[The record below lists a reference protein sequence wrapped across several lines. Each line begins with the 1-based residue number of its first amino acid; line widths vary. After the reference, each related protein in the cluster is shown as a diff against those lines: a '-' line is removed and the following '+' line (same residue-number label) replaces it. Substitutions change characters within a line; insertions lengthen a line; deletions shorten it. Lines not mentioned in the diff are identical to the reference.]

1 MRVAVDIRSNTMPT
15 LGELFEKH
23 NIVANF
29 GPQSSPRAKLLAQA
43 DKMLD
48 MLNKYED
55 ESDLNSKSTQYWWAP
70 QTNEG
75 QRRVSMRYGARNV
88 EGTSAYV
95 ENSLASVTAHIK
107 VLRQVVEESD
117 DATWEPEEQRRAKK

>member
-1 MRVAVDIRSNTMPT
+1 MPT

-23 NIVANF
+23 NISANF

-75 QRRVSMRYGARNV
+75 QRRVSMRYDARNV

-95 ENSLASVTAHIK
+95 DNSLASVTAHIK

>member
-1 MRVAVDIRSNTMPT
+1 MPT
-15 LGELFEKH
+15 RGELFEKH
-23 NIVANF
+23 NIITNV

-43 DKMLD
+43 GKMLD

-75 QRRVSMRYGARNV
+75 QRPVSMRYGARDV

-95 ENSLASVTAHIK
+95 ENSLAAVTAHIK

-117 DATWEPEEQRRAKK
+117 DATWEPEEQRRTKK

>member
-1 MRVAVDIRSNTMPT
+1 MSAMNDIQKALNVVRRIEQKS
-15 LGELFEKH
+15 E
-23 NIVANF
+23 
-29 GPQSSPRAKLLAQA
+29 
-43 DKMLD
+43 LD
-48 MLNKYED
+48 MLTKYED
-55 ESDLNSKSTQYWWAP
+55 ESDLNGKSTQYWWAP

-95 ENSLASVTAHIK
+95 DNSLASVTAHIK

>member
-23 NIVANF
+23 NISANV

-48 MLNKYED
+48 MLAKYED
-55 ESDLNSKSTQYWWAP
+55 ESDLNGKSTQYWWAP

-95 ENSLASVTAHIK
+95 ENSLAAVTAHIK
-107 VLRQVVEESD
+107 VLRQVVEDSD

>member
-23 NIVANF
+23 NISANV

-48 MLNKYED
+48 MLTKYED
-55 ESDLNSKSTQYWWAP
+55 ESDLNGKSTQYWWAP

-95 ENSLASVTAHIK
+95 DNSLASVTAHIK

>member
-1 MRVAVDIRSNTMPT
+1 LCVAVDIRSNTMPT

-23 NIVANF
+23 NISANV

-48 MLNKYED
+48 MLTKYED
-55 ESDLNSKSTQYWWAP
+55 ESDLNGKSTQYWWAP

-95 ENSLASVTAHIK
+95 ENSLAAVTAHIK

>member
-1 MRVAVDIRSNTMPT
+1 LRVVVDIRSNTMPT
-15 LGELFEKH
+15 LGELHEKH
-23 NIVANF
+23 NISANV

-48 MLNKYED
+48 MLTKYED
-55 ESDLNSKSTQYWWAP
+55 ESDLNGKSTQYWWAP

-95 ENSLASVTAHIK
+95 ENSLAAVTAHIK

-117 DATWEPEEQRRAKK
+117 DATWEPE

>member
-15 LGELFEKH
+15 FGELFEKH
-23 NIVANF
+23 NISANV

-48 MLNKYED
+48 MLTKYED
-55 ESDLNSKSTQYWWAP
+55 ESDLNGKSTQYWWAP

-95 ENSLASVTAHIK
+95 ENSLAAVTAHIK

>member
-15 LGELFEKH
+15 LGELFEKY
-23 NIVANF
+23 NISANV

-48 MLNKYED
+48 MLAKYED
-55 ESDLNSKSTQYWWAP
+55 ESDLNGKSTQYWWAP

>member
-1 MRVAVDIRSNTMPT
+1 MPT

-23 NIVANF
+23 NISANF
-29 GPQSSPRAKLLAQA
+29 GPQSSPRAKLLTQA

-48 MLNKYED
+48 MLTKYED
-55 ESDLNSKSTQYWWAP
+55 ESDLNGKSTQYWWAP

-95 ENSLASVTAHIK
+95 ENSLAAVTAHIK

>member
-23 NIVANF
+23 NISANV

-48 MLNKYED
+48 MLTKYED
-55 ESDLNSKSTQYWWAP
+55 ESDLNGKSTQYWWAP

-95 ENSLASVTAHIK
+95 ENSLAAVTAHIK

>member
-1 MRVAVDIRSNTMPT
+1 MRVAIDIRSNTMPT

-23 NIVANF
+23 NIVASV

-55 ESDLNSKSTQYWWAP
+55 ESNLNSKPTQYWWAP

-95 ENSLASVTAHIK
+95 ENSLAAVTAHIK

>member
-23 NIVANF
+23 NISANI

-95 ENSLASVTAHIK
+95 ENSLAAVTAHIK

>member
-1 MRVAVDIRSNTMPT
+1 LRVAVDIRSNTMPT

-23 NIVANF
+23 NISANV

-48 MLNKYED
+48 MLTKYED
-55 ESDLNSKSTQYWWAP
+55 ESDLNGKSTQYWWAP

-95 ENSLASVTAHIK
+95 ENSLAAVTAHIK

>member
-23 NIVANF
+23 NISANV

-48 MLNKYED
+48 MLTKYED
-55 ESDLNSKSTQYWWAP
+55 ESDLNGKSTQYWWAP

>member
-23 NIVANF
+23 DIITNV

-95 ENSLASVTAHIK
+95 ENSLAAVTAHIK

-117 DATWEPEEQRRAKK
+117 DATWEPEEQRRTKK